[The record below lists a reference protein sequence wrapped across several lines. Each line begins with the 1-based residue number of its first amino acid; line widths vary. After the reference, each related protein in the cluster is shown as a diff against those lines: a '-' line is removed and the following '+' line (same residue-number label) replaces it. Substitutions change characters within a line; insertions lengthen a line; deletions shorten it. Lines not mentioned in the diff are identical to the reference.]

1 MKKLLL
7 VVFLAAGTAIAQTG
21 YVASEAI
28 LQSMPEFQKAQEEIS
43 KLAAL
48 LEADSKKAETNARER
63 MAALQK
69 QVQELSQTATDEVA
83 FNKEVEIYKS
93 QAGAIETE
101 LLNGKKLAELKLGE
115 KQNKLIGPITKK
127 LNEAIKKV
135 ATERGYKV
143 IVDINAVA
151 YATEETNVSKDVAME
166 LGIPIPSED

>member
-101 LLNGKKLAELKLGE
+101 LLNGKKLAELGE

-135 ATERGYKV
+135 ATARGYKV